1 MAVVI
6 DNRNGKS
13 TAVSKFHPAPPED
26 RRRDVGHGLP
36 PGAPTEVRDKSR
48 ALSPLPSIPKTG
60 PVFHRNSLS
69 QRLSQDY
76 SADEDKVSEAIRRAG
91 AGGIATSR
99 SRCACL
105 PCANR
110 PWPFNSSSSLTREH
124 EINTLVGRTG
134 LLTSMTAPFLRA
146 LLRHFWSNSGLS

>member
-48 ALSPLPSIPKTG
+48 ALRSHRFRRQGRYFTG
-60 PVFHRNSLS
+60 TTFP

-124 EINTLVGRTG
+124 EINTLVGRTK

>member
-26 RRRDVGHGLP
+26 RRRDVGRGLP
-36 PGAPTEVRDKSR
+36 PSAQTEVRDKSR

-99 SRCACL
+99 SRCASPLCKPAL
-105 PCANR
+105 ALQFFKFADARARNYHASGANKITYINDCSIS
-110 PWPFNSSSSLTREH
+110 PSSSQ
-124 EINTLVGRTG
+124 
-134 LLTSMTAPFLRA
+134 A
-146 LLRHFWSNSGLS
+146 LLV